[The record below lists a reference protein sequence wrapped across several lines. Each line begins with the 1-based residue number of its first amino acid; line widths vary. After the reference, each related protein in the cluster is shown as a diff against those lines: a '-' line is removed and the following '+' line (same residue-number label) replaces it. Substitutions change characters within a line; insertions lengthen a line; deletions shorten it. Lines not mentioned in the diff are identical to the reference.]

1 MVLVQCITVQ
11 CSTVVILI
19 RGHEAGA
26 WAGVTQPRH
35 PDPGQT
41 PPSCPALTSPH
52 LVLCLWK
59 VYFDNISVS
68 TVPTQ
73 WLGGGGGG
81 GLLSYDP
88 KLVNLPAP
96 APALHNCQ
104 WSRELG
110 LVQWARPHHEGKIKQ
125 LRCIRCWCRVPGVVF
140 AKMTGHRSL
149 IEYSDP
155 RLAAAQPR
163 TGMGTTHRLQATGS
177 TRQRTLKPLDLTD
190 DWFLDTWNM
199 NRCVGGDVD
208 QW

>member
-1 MVLVQCITVQ
+1 MLVQCITVQ

-19 RGHEAGA
+19 RGHEAA
-26 WAGVTQPRH
+26 HSAGVTQPRH

-68 TVPTQ
+68 TVLTQ
-73 WLGGGGGG
+73 WLGRGREGGWGAAS
-81 GLLSYDP
+81 LSYDP

-96 APALHNCQ
+96 AAAPPLSCTTASGPGSWD
-104 WSRELG
+104 WSSERG
-110 LVQWARPHHEGKIKQ
+110 HIMKVRSNNYAASGA
-125 LRCIRCWCRVPGVVF
+125 WCPVCGGGVVF

-163 TGMGTTHRLQATGS
+163 TGMGTTHRLQATAS
-177 TRQRTLKPLDLTD
+177 TRQRTLKPLRKPTIYD
-190 DWFLDTWNM
+190 D
-199 NRCVGGDVD
+199 
-208 QW
+208 